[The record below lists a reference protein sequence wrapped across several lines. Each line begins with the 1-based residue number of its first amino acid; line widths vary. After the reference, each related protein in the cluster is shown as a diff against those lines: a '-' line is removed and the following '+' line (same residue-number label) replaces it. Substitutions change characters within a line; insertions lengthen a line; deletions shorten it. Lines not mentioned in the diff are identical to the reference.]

1 MLTDDWGAGDAVVS
15 SDWGHGDEV
24 IPQNP
29 QAAKGEQGQGPAFP
43 SLSDFLNHPLQSLGK
58 AALNKGTRQVEA
70 GAGEMVK
77 GVPIA
82 GAYAPQTPDMTQLEQ
97 EHPDYARGARAAGA
111 LWGTA
116 PLMMAAPEVF
126 GADAALP
133 LLDRTASGIASSTAL
148 QGADTYARTGDVKQ
162 AAQDARTAGTIAGIA
177 TPAAS
182 VAGAF
187 ISPELQPG
195 ARELLNKDVPL
206 TPGQMLGGNFQRL
219 ENVGESVPFV
229 GRDIAQAR
237 TRSIEGFNRAAAN
250 DALEPIAQTLP
261 EGVGPGYE
269 ARNYVRKAIG
279 DVYDA
284 AIRNTRLTATPQM
297 SQDIATAQTN
307 AVQQHLLPQAHQDQ
321 LRRVI
326 EAQINGKLQASG
338 GTLDGEAVKGID
350 SELNRIATGYRSD
363 PSFDNRNLGN
373 AIEDVRQ
380 TFKNHVAQQNPL
392 PGQAMAAADN
402 AWAHYTRLRQ
412 AGSST
417 AVQGTEGIFTPTQL
431 QMAVKSGDQ
440 TVGKRAMSEGDALYQ
455 DLAQAGKTVLPN
467 KVPDSGTPE
476 RIETLVAAETLL
488 GALGHPGAAIATGAP
503 IVAAKMAYQP
513 WAQNIARALIAGAPE
528 TRGAIADT
536 TRAYGPQ
543 ALLRAIQSGGGIQ
556 GNQQ

>member
-1 MLTDDWGAGDAVVS
+1 MPTEDWGAGDSVVS
-15 SDWGHGDEV
+15 DDWGHGDEV
-24 IPQNP
+24 ISP
-29 QAAKGEQGQGPAFP
+29 AKGEQGQGPAFP
-43 SLSDFLNHPLQSLGK
+43 SAADFWNHPLQSLGK
-58 AALNKGTRQVEA
+58 AALNKETRQVEA

-77 GVPIA
+77 GVPVA

-97 EHPDYARGARAAGA
+97 EHPDYAKGARAAGA

-116 PLMMAAPEVF
+116 PLMMAAP
-126 GADAALP
+126 AAMGLEGG
-133 LLDRTASGIASSTAL
+133 LAARTLAGSGSSGLL
-148 QGADTYARTGDVKQ
+148 QGADTYARTGDVDQ
-162 AAQDARTAGTIAGIA
+162 ALHDARRAATIAGIA
-177 TPAAS
+177 TPVMSA
-182 VAGAF
+182 AGAI
-187 ISPELQPG
+187 ISPTVQAG
-195 ARELLNKDVPL
+195 ARYLLDKGVPL
-206 TPGQMLGGNFQRL
+206 TPGQMLGGNAQRL
-219 ENVGESVPFV
+219 ENVGESLPFV

-279 DVYDA
+279 DVYDS

-297 SQDIATAQTN
+297 SQDIATAQSS
-307 AVQQHLLPQAHQDQ
+307 AIQQHLLPQSQQDQ
-321 LRRVI
+321 LRRVVD
-326 EAQINGKLQASG
+326 AQINGKLQASG

-350 SELNRIATGYRSD
+350 SELNRLATGYRSD
-363 PSFDNRNLGN
+363 TSFDNRSLGN

-380 TFKNHVAQQNPL
+380 AFKNHIVQQNPL

-402 AWAHYTRLRQ
+402 AWAHYSRLRQ

-431 QMAVKSGDQ
+431 QMAAKSGDQ

-488 GALGHPGAAIATGAP
+488 GALGHPAAAIGTAAP
-503 IVAAKMAYQP
+503 ILGAKMAYQP
-513 WAQNIARALIAGAPE
+513 WAQDIARALIAGAPE
-528 TRGAIADT
+528 TRAPISGA

-543 ALLRAIQSGGGIQ
+543 ALLRAIQG
-556 GNQQ
+556 GNQQQQ